1 MTDDEVTED
10 LEGLLEAIRPHDH
23 DVAQRAVNSWSEGD
37 LVLTHTLVCDI
48 AWGYW
53 LSDEPP
59 PAEVYPL
66 QEELA
71 ARRRAAR
78 GAIGRPHDFTPPN
91 RYGHLQG

>member
-1 MTDDEVTED
+1 MTDEEVTEA
-10 LEGLLEAIRPHDH
+10 LEALLGAIRAHDR
-23 DVAQRAVNSWSEGD
+23 DKAQRAVNAWAGAD
-37 LVLTHTLVCDI
+37 LVLTHTLVSDI

-53 LSDEPP
+53 LSDESP

-78 GAIGRPHDFTPPN
+78 GAIGRPHDFEPPH
-91 RYGHLQG
+91 RYGHLRG